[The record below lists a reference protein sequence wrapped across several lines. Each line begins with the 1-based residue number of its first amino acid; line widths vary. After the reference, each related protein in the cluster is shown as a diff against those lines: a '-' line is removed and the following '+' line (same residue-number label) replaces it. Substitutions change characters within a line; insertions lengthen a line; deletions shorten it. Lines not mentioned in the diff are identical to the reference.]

1 MSSEVTRT
9 TFVGSQ
15 GDELSARLDMPASGT
30 PLAYALF
37 AHCFTCGKDIKAASR
52 ISAGLTER
60 GFAVLRFDFTGLG
73 SSEGEFENTNF
84 SSNVGD
90 LVAAATMM
98 TDRFDKPAVLIGH
111 SLGGAAVLAAT
122 AQLPDV
128 RATVTIGAPSDPG
141 HVLHL
146 LADSDLERIEADGRA
161 EVRLAGRPFAVQKQF
176 LNDVC
181 EQNLPSLIGA
191 LGRPVLVMHSPVDN
205 TVGIDNAATIYQAAR
220 HPKSFVSLDGADHM
234 LSDPEDSHFA
244 AEIIAA
250 WASRYID

>member
-1 MSSEVTRT
+1 MNTDVTRT

-15 GDELSARLDMPASGT
+15 GDELSARLDMPATGE
-30 PLAYALF
+30 PVAYALF

-90 LVAAATMM
+90 LVAAANMM
-98 TDRFDKPAVLIGH
+98 TERFSCPAVLIGH

-122 AQLPDV
+122 AQLADV
-128 RATVTIGAPSDPG
+128 RATVTLGAPSDPG

-146 LADSDLERIEADGRA
+146 FNDADLERVETDGRA
-161 EVRLAGRPFAVQKQF
+161 EVKLAGRPFAVQKQF
-176 LNDVC
+176 LTDVC
-181 EQNLPSLIGA
+181 EQNLPSIISE
-191 LGRPVLVMHSPVDN
+191 LGRPVLVMHSPIDN
-205 TVGIDNAATIYQAAR
+205 TVGIDNAADIYQAAR
-220 HPKSFVSLDGADHM
+220 HPKSFVSIDGADHM
-234 LSDPEDSHFA
+234 LSNPDDAHFA
-244 AEIIAA
+244 SEIIAA
-250 WASRYID
+250 WAARYID

>member
-1 MSSEVTRT
+1 MSSAVTRT

-15 GDELSARLDMPASGT
+15 GDELAARLDMPADGS

-90 LVAAATMM
+90 LVAAANMM
-98 TDRFDKPAVLIGH
+98 AERFDKPAVLIGH

-146 LADSDLERIEADGRA
+146 LDDADLERIEADGRA

-176 LNDVC
+176 LTDVC
-181 EQNLPSLIGA
+181 GQNLPALIEGLA
-191 LGRPVLVMHSPVDN
+191 RPVLVMHSPVDN
-205 TVGIDNAATIYQAAR
+205 TVGINNAGAIYQAAR

-234 LSDPEDSHFA
+234 LSKPADSDFA
-244 AEIIAA
+244 SEIIAA
-250 WASRYID
+250 WASRYIG